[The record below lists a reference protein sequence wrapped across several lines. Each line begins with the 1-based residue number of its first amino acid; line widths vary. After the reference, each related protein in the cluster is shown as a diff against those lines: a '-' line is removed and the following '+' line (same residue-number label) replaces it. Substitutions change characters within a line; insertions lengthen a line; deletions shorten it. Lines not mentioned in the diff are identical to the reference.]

1 MLKLIAKT
9 VLTAVVAGGLCVGGV
24 ARADEMSSIDPI
36 YKKQPPT
43 QMPTQQTP
51 TQYVKPQP
59 KPMPVYQQQYVKP
72 YGKQSV
78 QPMPM
83 PIPPHG
89 GRPYSTARRKSSSIG
104 CASTSPAARLAA
116 CSSKRCRWSTGS
128 VSSVK
133 ALAYS
138 RPRMISSN
146 RSTNRGS

>member
-59 KPMPVYQQQYVKP
+59 KPMPVVYQQQWVKP
-72 YGKQSV
+72 QPK
-78 QPMPM
+78 PMPL
-83 PIPPHG
+83 PPV
-89 GRPYSTARRKSSSIG
+89 PPKTK
-104 CASTSPAARLAA
+104 
-116 CSSKRCRWSTGS
+116 
-128 VSSVK
+128 
-133 ALAYS
+133 
-138 RPRMISSN
+138 
-146 RSTNRGS
+146 